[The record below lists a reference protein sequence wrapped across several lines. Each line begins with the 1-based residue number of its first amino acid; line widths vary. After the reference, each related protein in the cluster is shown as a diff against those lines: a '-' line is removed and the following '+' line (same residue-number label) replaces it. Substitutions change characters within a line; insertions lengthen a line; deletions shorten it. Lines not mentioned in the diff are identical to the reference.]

1 MTAGS
6 VKLRARVGA
15 GGSKEEGKE
24 DGFPSTVTLADT
36 STITANGGKHG
47 WLAGEPIGGAGYSG
61 GSAGGMINNQRSSG
75 GIGGTNGNDG
85 GQGGRS
91 GSTYAGGRGT
101 GEDITSYELTHFNIS
116 PGRGG
121 QRYKSKGNLNLK
133 PRQPYYIG
141 GGGGGV
147 LVGGSGPAKDNHWLS
162 GTQGEGYGG
171 GHGSG
176 SSRGLPGVILIEVV
190 QAA

>member
-1 MTAGS
+1 MPDRTINAT
-6 VKLRARVGA
+6 
-15 GGSKEEGKE
+15 GGKPGC
-24 DGFPSTVTLADT
+24 GCGNCGCGGYN
-36 STITANGGKHG
+36 NGGN
-47 WLAGEPIGGAGYSG
+47 GYSG
-61 GSAGGMINNQRSSG
+61 GGGGCHNILVCTG
-75 GIGGTNGNDG
+75 GKGGSNGRDG
-85 GQGGRS
+85 G
-91 GSTYAGGRGT
+91 GSRETQGRGT